1 MEDSSRPRSRRPGMP
16 PPGSG
21 QPAIELLVLLKHPI
35 RSCLEINR
43 LPSNQIPHCSRSEIG
58 LTDVE
63 PACCFAQGLGLL
75 VTELDRDSH
84 RRSPTKG
91 LMASRLAPPF
101 ADGLQP
107 VQRSRPGRRRI
118 GRICG
123 LSGGGICSCWSTQ
136 WAARAASRLSR
147 SPWMRSMA
155 LAESAARQPDRAG
168 PLRQRRRRQ
177 GRATNGTTAASNGTS
192 ASSGNACQS
201 ALLPSGTRSALC
213 RVAGSEESPCGSAA
227 AAGARSRQPSQPTPS
242 GVERLYCC

>member
-1 MEDSSRPRSRRPGMP
+1 MEDSSRPRSRRAGMP
-16 PPGSG
+16 PLCSASASG
-21 QPAIELLVLLKHPI
+21 QRAIELLVLLKHPI
-35 RSCLEINR
+35 RSGLEINR

-107 VQRSRPGRRRI
+107 IQRSGPSRRRI
-118 GRICG
+118 GRTCG
-123 LSGGGICSCWSTQ
+123 LSGGEICSCWSTQ
-136 WAARAASRLSR
+136 WAARAASRLLR

-168 PLRQRRRRQ
+168 PLRQRRRRH

-201 ALLPSGTRSALC
+201 ALLPIGSRSAPC
-213 RVAGSEESPCGSAA
+213 RPSP
-227 AAGARSRQPSQPTPS
+227 
-242 GVERLYCC
+242 GVERLYCY

>member
-16 PPGSG
+16 PPGSASASG
-21 QPAIELLVLLKHPI
+21 QPAIELLVLLKHQI
-35 RSCLEINR
+35 RSGLEINR

-84 RRSPTKG
+84 RRSPTEG
-91 LMASRLAPPF
+91 LMASRLAPPL

-118 GRICG
+118 GRTCG

-136 WAARAASRLSR
+136 WAARAASRLLR

-155 LAESAARQPDRAG
+155 LAESAAASLIEPARSASAEGDRAAQPMAQPRRSKAPAQVTG
-168 PLRQRRRRQ
+168 MHVSPRCCLAARDQRHA
-177 GRATNGTTAASNGTS
+177 GVAS
-192 ASSGNACQS
+192 
-201 ALLPSGTRSALC
+201 
-213 RVAGSEESPCGSAA
+213 
-227 AAGARSRQPSQPTPS
+227 
-242 GVERLYCC
+242 